1 MKFIYFSLRA
11 ASFLVDYLIFIMV
24 VLALAKQG
32 AAGYFIALI
41 FLFLYRYILTSLFG
55 ETIGMKIC
63 KLKLKNHDFKK
74 CLKREIYRFASLP
87 FYIGY
92 LYALVEPFG
101 RTLHDIMS
109 ETYIDYTRD
118 LEVTYDIKWY
128 FKLIANILLIISVLR
143 GTASFA
149 IKDIGLI
156 GLKKTYTSD
165 VYFQS
170 FEGDNLTS
178 LSQDE
183 LYKKTLGRR
192 YATIIDIDN
201 KPTIVRISNKL
212 TYTEVY
218 RLNIEGKRLNG
229 EYLYKIKYPLQ
240 FICSGSFKD
249 GRDLCGVTPDGRL
262 IFIDFKGNV
271 YGSVRVGIANVITL
285 DCGDIDMDGIDEAV
299 IMGRNGDVGVYKFQ
313 NRYIKTLYSGKLGE
327 DIMPQTIYINEGIT
341 AVGASGD
348 MSVFYHYK
356 FNKGKFIFLKKEYAD
371 IDKVTMA
378 LKYDNLILIS
388 HVYRNNM
395 AFNIGRIQRLEAYYV
410 KGDKLK
416 RKYNFG
422 ERQGKRYNYSIR
434 TLEGVYDVDG
444 DGKDEIIIKA
454 VGKEDVMGQGYKIEI
469 YKPNSL
475 LLFLN
480 KILTKIK

>member
-1 MKFIYFSLRA
+1 MRA
-11 ASFLVDYLIFIMV
+11 ASFLLDYLIFILA
-24 VLALAKQG
+24 VLALAKLG
-32 AAGYFIALI
+32 TAGYFAALI

-63 KLKLKNHDFKK
+63 KLKLKNHDFRK
-74 CLKREIYRFASLP
+74 CFKREVYRFASLP

-92 LYALVEPFG
+92 LYALVDPFG

-109 ETYIDYTRD
+109 GTYIDYTGD

-128 FKLIANILLIISVLR
+128 FKLIVNIILIISVLR
-143 GTASFA
+143 GIASFA
-149 IKDIGLI
+149 LNDIGLI
-156 GLKKTYTSD
+156 GLKKAYTSD
-165 VYFQS
+165 FYFQS

-192 YATIIDIDN
+192 YTTIIDIDN
-201 KPTIVRISNKL
+201 KPVIVRISNKL

-218 RLNIEGKRLNG
+218 RLNIEKQRLNG

-240 FICSGSFKD
+240 FICSGSFRD

-262 IFIDFKGNV
+262 LFIDFRGNV
-271 YGSVRVGIANVITL
+271 YGSIRVGIENVLTV
-285 DCGDIDMDGIDEAV
+285 DCGDIDMDGKDEAV

-313 NRYIKTLYSGKLGE
+313 NRHIKTLYSRKLGE
-327 DIMPQTIYINEGIT
+327 DIMPQTIYVNEGIT
-341 AVGASGD
+341 AVGVSGD
-348 MSVFYHYK
+348 RSVFYHYK
-356 FNKGKFIFLKKEYAD
+356 FNKGKFKFFKKEYTN

-378 LKYDNLILIS
+378 AKFDNLILIS

-395 AFNIGRIQRLEAYYV
+395 AFNIGRIQRLEAYYI

-416 RKYNFG
+416 RKYNLG
-422 ERQGKRYNYSIR
+422 ERQGKRYNYFIR

-475 LLFLN
+475 FLVIN
-480 KILTKIK
+480 RILTLIK